1 MKTNPF
7 YLTNRI
13 PVPYFCDRE
22 KETELLLKSITNQ
35 ENVVL
40 IAQRRIGKTGLINHC
55 FDLKEIKDNYYT
67 ISIDILH
74 TSSMKEFVKELGNAA
89 FATVAQRSEKMKH
102 NFLSALKSLT
112 ASFGYDPIN
121 AVPTFNIKLG
131 DIASPDYTLD
141 EIFAFLEAAD
151 KPCIIAVDEF
161 QRIVNYPEKNVEE
174 LLRGKIQKLSNTHI
188 VFAGSERRIL
198 SEMFHSDK
206 KPFYQSATTLLLEP
220 IENDI
225 YYAFAQKQFS
235 QSGKQLQKEA
245 FDYVYELFEGVT
257 LYVHRVL
264 HDCFYYTEEGETCT
278 KKEAETFSDNYIN
291 ECGTKIKEILSGI
304 SEQQK
309 ELLYAVSSEINATG
323 ITSASFIKRHNLK
336 SASAVQSA
344 SKALTASG
352 IMTKNGNT
360 FSLSDPM
367 IRIWIEGRPEKTF

>member
-13 PVPYFCDRE
+13 PSQFFCDRE

-55 FDLKEIKDNYYT
+55 FELKEIKDNYYT

-74 TSSMKEFVKELGNAA
+74 TASTKEFVKELGNAV
-89 FATVAQRSEKMKH
+89 FATVAQKSDKLKRS
-102 NFLSALKSLT
+102 FLATLKSLT

-121 AVPTFNIKLG
+121 ATPTFNIRLG
-131 DIASPDYTLD
+131 DIDSPDYTLD
-141 EIFAFLEAAD
+141 EIFAFLESAD
-151 KPCIIAVDEF
+151 KPCVIAIDEF
-161 QRIVNYPEKNVEE
+161 QRIANYSEKNVEE
-174 LLRGKIQKLSNTHI
+174 LLRGKIQNLMNTHI
-188 VFAGSERRIL
+188 IFAGSERRIL

-206 KPFYQSATTLLLEP
+206 KPFYQSATTLMLEA
-220 IENDI
+220 IARDE

-235 QSGKQLQKEA
+235 KSGKKLQREA
-245 FDYVYELFEGVT
+245 FDYIYSLFEGVT

-264 HDCFYYTEEGETCT
+264 HDCYYYTEDGETCT
-278 KKEAETFSDNYIN
+278 MKEAEVFSGNYIN
-291 ECGTKIKEILSGI
+291 ESGVKIKEILSVI

-309 ELLYAVSSEINATG
+309 ELLYAVSSEVNAAG
-323 ITSASFIKRHNLK
+323 ITSAAFIKRHNLK

-344 SKALTASG
+344 AKSLLESG
-352 IMTKNGNT
+352 ILTKKGNT
-360 FSLSDPM
+360 YSLSDPM
-367 IRIWIEGRPEKTF
+367 TRIWLERQY

>member
-13 PVPYFCDRE
+13 PAQYFCDRG
-22 KETELLLKSITNQ
+22 KETNLLLKSITNQ

-55 FDLKEIKDNYYT
+55 FDLKEIKDNYYA

-89 FATVAQRSEKMKH
+89 FATVAQRSDKLKRS
-102 NFLSALKSLT
+102 FLSTLRSLT

-121 AVPTFNIKLG
+121 ATPTFNIRLG
-131 DIASPDYTLD
+131 DIESPDYTMD
-141 EIFAFLEAAD
+141 EIFAFFESAD
-151 KPCIIAVDEF
+151 KPCIIAIDEF
-161 QRIVNYPEKNVEE
+161 QRISNYPEKNVEE
-174 LLRGKIQKLSNTHI
+174 LLRGKIQKLTNTHI
-188 VFAGSERRIL
+188 IFSGSERRIL

-206 KPFYQSATTLLLEP
+206 KPFYQSATTLVLEP
-220 IENDI
+220 IESDI
-225 YYAFAQKQFS
+225 YCSFAQKQFS

-245 FDYVYELFEGVT
+245 FDYTYNLFEGVT

-264 HDCFYYTEEGETCT
+264 HDCFYYTDEGEICT
-278 KKEAETFSDNYIN
+278 EEEARNFCENYIN
-291 ECGTKIKEILSGI
+291 ECGTKIKEVLSGI

-309 ELLYAVSSEINATG
+309 ELLYAISTEVNATG
-323 ITSASFIKRHNLK
+323 ITSGAFVKRHNLK

-344 SKALTASG
+344 AKMLLESG
-352 IMTKNGNT
+352 ILTRKGNT
-360 FSLSDPM
+360 YSLSDPM
-367 IRIWIEGRPEKTF
+367 TRIWLEQR

>member
-13 PVPYFCDRE
+13 PAQYFCDRE

-55 FDLKEIKDNYYT
+55 FDLKEVKDNYYT

-74 TSSMKEFVKELGNAA
+74 TSSTKEFVKELGNAA
-89 FATVAQRSEKMKH
+89 FATVAQRSEKLKRM
-102 NFLSALKSLT
+102 FLSTLKSLT

-121 AVPTFNIKLG
+121 AKPTFNIKLG
-131 DIASPDYTLD
+131 DISSPDYTLD
-141 EIFAFLEAAD
+141 EIFAFLESAD
-151 KPCIIAVDEF
+151 KPCIIAIDEF
-161 QRIVNYPEKNVEE
+161 QRIANYPEKNVEE
-174 LLRGKIQKLSNTHI
+174 LLRAKIQKLSNTHI

-198 SEMFHSDK
+198 SEMFYSDK

-220 IENDI
+220 LESDI

-245 FDYVYELFEGVT
+245 FDYIYDLFGGVT

-264 HDCFYYTEEGETCT
+264 HDCYYYTEDGETCT
-278 KKEAETFSDNYIN
+278 KKEAETFSDNYIS

-309 ELLYAVSSEINATG
+309 ELLYAVSSEVNATG

-344 SKALTASG
+344 SKALQESG
-352 IMTKNGNT
+352 ILTKKGNT
-360 FSLSDPM
+360 YSLSDPM
-367 IRIWIEGRPEKTF
+367 TRIWLEQRH

>member
-13 PVPYFCDRE
+13 PDQYFCDRE

-55 FDLKEIKDNYYT
+55 FDLKEVKDNYYT

-74 TSSMKEFVKELGNAA
+74 TSSTKEFVKELGNAA
-89 FATVAQRSEKMKH
+89 YATVAQRSDKLKRS
-102 NFLSALKSLT
+102 FLSTLKSLT
-112 ASFGYDPIN
+112 ASFGYDPIS
-121 AVPTFNIKLG
+121 ATPTLNIRLG
-131 DIASPDYTLD
+131 DIESPDYTLN
-141 EIFAFLEAAD
+141 EIFAFLESAD
-151 KPCIIAVDEF
+151 KPCIIAIDEF
-161 QRIVNYPEKNVEE
+161 QRIANYPEKNVEE

-220 IENDI
+220 IASDI
-225 YYAFAQKQFS
+225 YYAFAQKHFS
-235 QSGKQLQKEA
+235 QSGRQLQREA
-245 FDYVYELFEGVT
+245 FDYVYNLFGGVT

-264 HDCFYYTEEGETCT
+264 HDCFYYTEEGEICT
-278 KKEAETFSDNYIN
+278 EKEAETFCCNYIN
-291 ECGTKIKEILSGI
+291 ECGTKIKDILAGI

-309 ELLYAVSSEINATG
+309 ELLYAVCSEVNAIG

-344 SKALTASG
+344 AKALTESG
-352 IMTKNGNT
+352 ILTRKGNT
-360 FSLSDPM
+360 YSMSDPM
-367 IRIWIEGRPEKTF
+367 TRIWLEHRY